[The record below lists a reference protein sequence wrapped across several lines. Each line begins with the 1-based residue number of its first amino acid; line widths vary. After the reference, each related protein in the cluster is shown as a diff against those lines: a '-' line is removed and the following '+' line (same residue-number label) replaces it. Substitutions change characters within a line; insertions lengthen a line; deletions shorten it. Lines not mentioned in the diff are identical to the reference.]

1 MRHHRYFDFATAA
14 AAVALA
20 AGVAACGSSTP
31 GTSTSASSSS
41 SMPSSGTLNVWMMA
55 GDAPDQLTGSGTGQS
70 CNATAGSG
78 ATVTGQWVSGFQKL
92 YPGWKVTVTCQVW
105 GNQPT
110 QELDAMGSST
120 PPDVIDMGN
129 TYVPGFAA
137 AGGLADVSSYSFPN
151 ESTWLTGLK
160 ESSTYNNTL
169 YAVPL
174 LAGDRDVVYNTA
186 MFQKAGITSA
196 PTTISQLLTDGET
209 LDSTFS
215 STKNFCA
222 LYLGGE
228 DWYQIFGFLASAD
241 AGTASA
247 ADPIATYANGTWTP
261 TLGSSSNQA
270 ELSTIQNL
278 YNKISTCAP
287 ADAQSDNFATALEN
301 GTSAMAIESSWEL
314 GVVQGAAAAPYNAA
328 SDWSVFPQPGVS
340 GPAPVFLGGS
350 DIGVAAR
357 ASSGDKA
364 AAIKFIQYITSTAEL
379 TTWEADAPG
388 TIPNTT
394 SLFSVAAAGNAAN
407 EVAIN
412 AASNSWFTPE
422 SPGESTAESNNIYT
436 DMLGS
441 IMTGNASVA
450 SATSTADTALQ
461 SALNPNG

>member
-1 MRHHRYFDFATAA
+1 VRHHRYFATAA
-14 AAVALA
+14 MAVALA
-20 AGVAACGSSTP
+20 AAMAACGSSSTT
-31 GTSTSASSSS
+31 TS
-41 SMPSSGTLNVWMMA
+41 PSSTGMPKTGNLTVWMMA
-55 GDAPDQLTGSGTGQS
+55 GDAPVALTGSGTGKS
-70 CNATAGSG
+70 CNSTAGSG
-78 ATVTGQWVSGFQKL
+78 ATVTGQWVSGFEHL
-92 YPGWKVTVTCQVW
+92 YPGWTVTVTCQVW

-110 QELDAMGSST
+110 QELDAMGSSN

-137 AGGLADVSSYSFPN
+137 AGGLLDVGSYTFPN

-186 MFQKAGITSA
+186 MFKAAGITTP
-196 PTTISQLLTDGET
+196 PTTISQLLTDGEM

-215 STKNFCA
+215 STKGYCA

-247 ADPIATYANGTWTP
+247 ADPIATYSDGTWTP

-270 ELSTIQNL
+270 ELATIKSL
-278 YNKISTCAP
+278 YDKISTCAP
-287 ADAQSDNFATALEN
+287 PDAQSTDFTTALED

-314 GVVQGAAAAPYNAA
+314 GVVQGAAKAPYNSA
-328 SDWSVFPQPGVS
+328 SDWSVFAQPGVS

-350 DIGVAAR
+350 DIGVAER
-357 ASSGDKA
+357 APSGDQA
-364 AAIKFIQYITSTAEL
+364 AAIKFIQYITDTAEL
-379 TTWEADAPG
+379 TTWESDAPG

-394 SLFSVAAAGNAAN
+394 SLFSTAEAGNAAN
-407 EVAIN
+407 EVAIG

-422 SPGESTAESNNIYT
+422 SPGEATAESDNIYT

-441 IMTGNASVA
+441 IMTGDESVA
-450 SATSTADTALQ
+450 AATSTADTALQ
-461 SALNPNG
+461 TALNPNG

>member
-1 MRHHRYFDFATAA
+1 MRHQRYFDFATAA
-14 AAVALA
+14 LAVALA
-20 AGVAACGSSTP
+20 GGMAACGSS
-31 GTSTSASSSS
+31 SSSNS
-41 SMPSSGTLNVWMMA
+41 SSNSMPSSGTLKVWMMA
-55 GDAPDQLTGSGTGQS
+55 GDAPVQLTGSGSGES
-70 CNATAGSG
+70 CNATAGTG
-78 ATVTGQWVSGFQKL
+78 ATVKGQWVSGFEKL
-92 YPGWKVTVTCQVW
+92 YPGWTVNVTCQVW

-110 QELDAMGSST
+110 QELDAMGSSS

-137 AGGLADVSSYSFPN
+137 AGGLADLSSDTFPN

-186 MFQKAGITSA
+186 MFKQAGITST

-215 STKNFCA
+215 STKGFCA

-241 AGTASA
+241 AGTPSA
-247 ADPIATYANGTWTP
+247 GDPIATYANGTWTP

-270 ELSTIQNL
+270 ELSSIQDL

-287 ADAQSDNFATALEN
+287 PDAQSDQFETGLEN

-314 GVVQGAAAAPYNAA
+314 GVVSGAAAAPYNSA

-350 DIGVAAR
+350 DIGVAQR
-357 ASSGDKA
+357 ASSGDKL

-379 TTWEADAPG
+379 TTWESDAPG

-407 EVAIN
+407 QVAIS

-422 SPGESTAESNNIYT
+422 SPGESTAESDNIYT

-450 SATSTADTALQ
+450 SATSTADQALQ
-461 SALNPNG
+461 TALNPGA